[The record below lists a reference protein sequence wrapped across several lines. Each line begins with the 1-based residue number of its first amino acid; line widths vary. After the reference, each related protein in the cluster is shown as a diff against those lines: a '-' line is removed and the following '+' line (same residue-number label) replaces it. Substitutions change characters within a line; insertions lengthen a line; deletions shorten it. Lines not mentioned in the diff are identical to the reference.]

1 LQSSTL
7 ESNFVFTRA
16 PHSPRARPV
25 RGCDDTLK
33 EGTTIFIIYWA
44 DYGRLRY
51 SSEALQMCSRYMLL
65 LGNVLQDLRIQCRSC
80 RYRLGSQ
87 CQWIVDTGPISLSNV
102 MRIDVRTGGPVY
114 RIHRHTVA
122 ETSKRPSLPVV
133 PLRDTKER
141 SPHRWSRRRKN
152 FASSSRRPFGRSIRD
167 VTVDLNPSPSPSR
180 APQTLFRFFAIQQ
193 TYVLEQGSIASLLMK
208 YRIEVGEY
216 FKLILTAS
224 VIHVNICP

>member
-1 LQSSTL
+1 MDENPAYLQSSTL

-51 SSEALQMCSRYMLL
+51 SSEALQMYSRYMLL

-122 ETSKRPSLPVV
+122 ETSKHPSLPVA
-133 PLRDTKER
+133 PLRIRRRRR
-141 SPHRWSRRRKN
+141 SPHRWISDEKTLPHLLAGHLEGLSETSLLTLIHHHLLLEPRKHCLGFSR
-152 FASSSRRPFGRSIRD
+152 SSRHTYWSKVRSH
-167 VTVDLNPSPSPSR
+167 PCS
-180 APQTLFRFFAIQQ
+180 
-193 TYVLEQGSIASLLMK
+193 
-208 YRIEVGEY
+208 
-216 FKLILTAS
+216 
-224 VIHVNICP
+224 